1 MSRPVGYLQN
11 DISVYSPT
19 GHFSLNK
26 LEAIFFTGLQLYVF
40 YFFFFLILGWGRW
53 EVHSKIA
60 HTFGNSKYS
69 SIGLS
74 MTKVLVDCTL
84 ASLWS
89 HR

>member
-26 LEAIFFTGLQLYVF
+26 LEAIFFTGLQLYDF
-40 YFFFFLILGWGRW
+40 GFFFILGWGRR
-53 EVHSKIA
+53 EVHSEIA
-60 HTFGNSKYS
+60 HTLGNSKYS

-74 MTKVLVDCTL
+74 MTKVLVDCNL

-89 HR
+89 RR